1 MFKQCKSTH
10 PVPESPLRLDAN
22 NGEGYQ
28 REKVAILESLD
39 LWYDLLMAT
48 FIRTFLL
55 TGGQLGSS
63 PWVPILRAMALGI
76 FSCCLSVGHV
86 GTSTKVPSGENP
98 VNGIC

>member
-1 MFKQCKSTH
+1 MFKQRKSTH

-39 LWYDLLMAT
+39 LRYDLLMAT

-55 TGGQLGSS
+55 TGGQLGS

-76 FSCCLSVGHV
+76 LSCCLSVGHV
-86 GTSTKVPSGENP
+86 GSSTKVPSGETP
-98 VNGIC
+98 VNDTC